1 MTSVGLDGM
10 LPLLILE
17 HDLEVVIAASGRV
30 LGVGVEER
38 DLESAEVLFDERRR
52 VQGRVIGSGFRQL
65 VQLDPARA
73 VGVRLL
79 GTLSSGG
86 KEEGG
91 AAPSSPVPQ

>member
-1 MTSVGLDGM
+1 MPSVGLDRL

-17 HDLEVVIAASGRV
+17 HDLELVIAASGRV
-30 LGVGVEER
+30 LGPTVGVEEG

-73 VGVRLL
+73 GRRWGQTL
-79 GTLSSGG
+79 GRQTSLSL
-86 KEEGG
+86 
-91 AAPSSPVPQ
+91 